1 MNQYALLHIPDSRYC
16 FATGPK
22 EVVIRLRTSKEDD
35 LKVSIVYA
43 SKYEIANMQQE
54 EEMTKYC
61 EDALYR
67 FYETKL
73 SLTDVRLAYVFKIS
87 EGSNSWYF
95 SEDGITKDYDFS
107 EAFYNFFQLPYIN
120 INDLMPTVDWMR
132 RAVFYQIFVDRF
144 YIGDHDKDMSYVN
157 MKWGD
162 IPTPKCF
169 AGGDLAGISKKL
181 DYLKMLGINAIYLTP
196 VFRSISNHK
205 YDISDYKEIDP
216 EFGTKEEL
224 VDLVKKAHSMGIRI
238 VLDAVFNHCSM
249 DSPQFKDVMKKGR
262 DSEYFNWFIIDGDKP
277 DIKNVNYECFASCG
291 YMPKLNTAN
300 AGVQGFLLDIAEYW
314 IREADID
321 GWRLDVSD
329 EVSHE
334 FWRLFRKRVKSVKKD
349 CVIIGENW
357 HDAYSYLLGDQY
369 DSIMNYAFTKACL
382 DYFANDRFNA
392 TDMADKCN
400 SNLMRNKD
408 QVNQMMLN
416 LLDSHDTH
424 RFFSEVGKDVKK
436 LIAAIALN
444 VMYPGAPCI
453 YYGTEILMEGGYDP
467 DCRRCFDWDESHWN
481 KDAWKEISRV
491 LHLKEHK
498 ALQYGECSIISV
510 NDMLVVE
517 RSYKDEK
524 ITLFVNMTDKAQ
536 RVPAG
541 VGKLIAGLEIN
552 GVIEKKGYGI
562 YLSGK
567 EMR

>member
-424 RFFSEVGKDVKK
+424 RFFSKVGKDVKK

>member
-357 HDAYSYLLGDQY
+357 HDAYPYLLGDQY